1 MKEHGV
7 IGKPVTAKKQYQCS
21 RGGGTADGTA
31 AETTQQYQG
40 SREDRSRVTP
50 VVFDPKVHGV
60 LKCLRRRL
68 CHRATCGCDLGRK
81 RRLAGL
87 LDVM

>member
-1 MKEHGV
+1 MSSGNLLRQ
-7 IGKPVTAKKQYQCS
+7 KKNISVQEKVVLRMVLQLK
-21 RGGGTADGTA
+21 
-31 AETTQQYQG
+31 TTQQYQG
-40 SREDRSRVTP
+40 SREERSRVTP

-81 RRLAGL
+81 RRRAGL